1 MRVREEREER
11 EEKEIIFIN
20 LTIASMP
27 HQKVKVSIVFQCNM
41 FISFIEGSMFKEDID
56 LFRELLLME

>member
-1 MRVREEREER
+1 MRVREEREEK
-11 EEKEIIFIN
+11 EKEIISIN

>member
-1 MRVREEREER
+1 MRVREEREEK
-11 EEKEIIFIN
+11 EKEIIFIN
-20 LTIASMP
+20 LTMASMP